1 MPRRVRATRS
11 RCHSASRCAPSTGS
25 IGCVPCGRVKW
36 PIPCALASSQVAGS
50 ENASCSGATPPP
62 SSASTHTLPSCASFS
77 ARVISASRASTRLLG
92 GRAASDQGWLMLGS
106 CPMRPGLCSV
116 TLRRLSVP
124 EVAAVAARAGLAAI
138 EWGADVHVPPGDL
151 TAADAARDAFPVAA
165 YGSYFRAGEEQDFAP
180 VVRTARRLG
189 APRIRI
195 WAGRVGSA
203 EATPEQRAAV
213 VDGVRAAA
221 DAADGLEVALEFH
234 GGTLTDTAESALALL
249 DEAGRE
255 SVRTYWQ
262 PPQGVRDAAALAGLR
277 LGKPRPAPLHVFSWW
292 PRDERLPL
300 SARADLWREALG
312 LAGAVDALLEFVPGD
327 EPDAVVRDAAT
338 LRELADG

>member
-11 RCHSASRCAPSTGS
+11 RCHSASRCAPATGS

-62 SSASTHTLPSCASFS
+62 SSASTHTLPSCASVS
-77 ARVISASRASTRLLG
+77 ARVISASRASTRSVS

-116 TLRRLSVP
+116 TLRRLGAAD
-124 EVAAVAARAGLAAI
+124 VAAVAARAGLAAI
-138 EWGADVHVPPGDL
+138 EWGADVHVRPGDL
-151 TAADAARDAFPVAA
+151 GAADTAREVFPVAS
-165 YGSYFRAGEEQDFAP
+165 YGSYFRAGEDRDFAP
-180 VVRTARRLG
+180 VVETARRLG

-203 EATPEQRAAV
+203 EATAQQRAAV
-213 VDGVRAAA
+213 AGGVRAAA
-221 DAADGLEVALEFH
+221 EAAEGLELALEFH
-234 GGTLTDTAESALALL
+234 GGTLADTPESALALL
-249 DEAGRE
+249 EDVGVE

-262 PPQGVRDAAALAGLR
+262 PPQGLADEAALAGLR
-277 LGKPRPAPLHVFSWW
+277 LVLPHLAALHVFSWW

-300 SARADLWREALG
+300 AARADLWRAALA
-312 LAGAVDALLEFVPGD
+312 LAGDVDALLEFVPGD
-327 EPDAVVRDAAT
+327 DPDAVVRDAAT
-338 LRELADG
+338 LRELAGG